1 MSTRTSVRRLRLF
14 AAVMLGLLCV
24 TARAVGAPT
33 ASVRYVPGMKIALEV
48 RTPQGDLRSFQRPGA
63 PPTYWAQDMPVVQG
77 DKVTITPM
85 VATGGGELGQ
95 LKIRLDNEQLADRTT
110 PPWRVGVDSGKLV
123 PGYHLVEVWAAT
135 KGGTPPAGG
144 GAQAKSVTTTFLVVP
159 QNDPLLSVLA
169 VGAPTEQPGETG
181 PAVTAVGAP
190 TDEGRLASAIRSLE
204 PKVDEELTGASSAK
218 IAAPTLFYVSAG
230 PAAKEFFYTLSRD
243 GQVTYTSPRLPLITS
258 IMLEPQTAVGAPTA
272 EGQGQAPGVLILTA
286 RAGDGEGRFGPPAW
300 VTVHIAVGAPTEAPG
315 EKQ

>member
-1 MSTRTSVRRLRLF
+1 MSTRTLS

-33 ASVRYVPGMKIALEV
+33 AEQAASVRYVPGIKIALEV

-95 LKIRLDNEQLADRTT
+95 LKIRLDNEQLADRATPQSAHR
-110 PPWRVGVDSGKLV
+110 PPWRVEVDSGKLV

-135 KGGTPPAGG
+135 VGAPTAKGG
-144 GAQAKSVTTTFLVVP
+144 GAEGKSVTTTFLVVP
-159 QNDPLLSVLA
+159 QNDPLLSVL
-169 VGAPTEQPGETG
+169 EQAGETG
-181 PAVTAVGAP
+181 PAV

-218 IAAPTLFYVSAG
+218 IAAATLFYVSAG

-258 IMLEPQTAVGAPTA
+258 ILLEPQTAVGAPTA
-272 EGQGQAPGVLILTA
+272 EGQGQAPGVLILTV

-300 VTVHIAVGAPTEAPG
+300 VTVHIEAPG